1 MTNNTKA
8 GRISSI
14 DMIRGIAIVGMILC
28 ANIGYNSGLP
38 AWMFHA
44 QTPPPTYAFNP
55 DVAGLTWVDLVF
67 PFFLFPMGAAFPLAM
82 RKRLENGQS
91 RLSVAG
97 SLIKRW
103 LILTLFALVLGN
115 SYAIG
120 GTERPDWQVHVY
132 KIAVWVGMFLSLIRI
147 RLPQAEGW
155 KNMLGLAVNLCGV
168 QMLIVLAAVQARWFG
183 VPLDKGRCDIIIM
196 ILANVAIWGGL
207 IWMLTKD
214 SIRLRWLIF
223 MLVAAFKALDS
234 YVPEALDFVPSCA
247 AVGWFFNWEWLQ
259 YLLMVIPGSI
269 VGDMILK
276 HSRSGE
282 NLEIDDRGVWAG
294 FMALGAVLVQLWGL
308 FTRNV
313 TADFIISAVFC
324 AAFTALRWG
333 RKDIYTKTSWI
344 GFGLLLAGII
354 FDPIDGGITKD
365 YCNLSYLFTT
375 CGMAALVTSFLL
387 MLEFRFGVRGRFLA
401 GVGQNPMIAY
411 TVTSFLIGPVLNLLG
426 LLPLLYSIAAGSQ
439 FWGVMQGVIIT
450 FLMMC
455 ATYMFTKFKLFWRS

>member
-1 MTNNTKA
+1 MGNNTKS

-28 ANIGYNSGLP
+28 ANIGFNSGLP

-91 RLSVAG
+91 RWAVAG
-97 SLIKRW
+97 SLVKRW
-103 LILTLFALVLGN
+103 FILTAFALVLGN
-115 SYAIG
+115 AYAIG
-120 GTERPDWQVHVY
+120 GTSQPAWQVY
-132 KIAVWVGMFLSLIRI
+132 LFQIAVWAGMFLSLVRI
-147 RLPQAEGW
+147 QRPGVEGW
-155 KNMLGLAVNLCGV
+155 RKHLGTAVNLCGIA
-168 QMLIVLAAVQARWFG
+168 MLAALAAVMVRWFG
-183 VPLDKGRCDIIIM
+183 IPLDKGRSDIIIM

-214 SIRLRWLIF
+214 NMRLRWLIF
-223 MLVAAFKALDS
+223 LFVAALKALDS
-234 YVPEALDFVPSCA
+234 YAPEALNFVPSCA
-247 AVGWFFNWEWLQ
+247 CVGWFFNWEWLQ
-259 YLLMVIPGSI
+259 YLLMVIPGSV
-269 VGDMILK
+269 VGDMVLK
-276 HSRSGE
+276 YARSGE
-282 NLEIDDRGVWAG
+282 KMEFDGKAVAAG
-294 FMALGAVLVQLWGL
+294 FVALAAVLAQLWGL
-308 FTRNV
+308 YTRHV
-313 TADFIISAVFC
+313 TADLALTSALCCICGMLVPK
-324 AAFTALRWG
+324 
-333 RKDIYTKTSWI
+333 RKDIFTMI
-344 GFGLLLAGII
+344 IALGFGLLVAGII

-375 CGMAALVTSFLL
+375 CGMATLVTAFLL
-387 MLEFRFGVRGRFLA
+387 MLEVRFGVRGQFLA

-411 TVTSFLIGPVLNLLG
+411 TVTSFLIGPVLNLIG
-426 LLPLLYSIAAGSQ
+426 LLPLLYGLAEGSP

-455 ATYMFTKFKLFWRS
+455 ATYFFTKVKLFWS